1 MGAST
6 FGWAAMAARQCVV
19 RGVAGGSEAKNMAG
33 CIRFSANIANF
44 APVFL

>member
-19 RGVAGGSEAKNMAG
+19 RAVAGGLKKMG
-33 CIRFSANIANF
+33 
-44 APVFL
+44 